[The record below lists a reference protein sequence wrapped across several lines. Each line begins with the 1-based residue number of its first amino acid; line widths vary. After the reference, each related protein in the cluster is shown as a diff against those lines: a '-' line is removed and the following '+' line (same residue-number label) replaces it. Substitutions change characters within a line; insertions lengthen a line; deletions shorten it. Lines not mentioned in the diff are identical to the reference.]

1 MGEGNLFPD
10 CQASPSESSVLC
22 TISIWKRR
30 DISVIRGDNIEK
42 PACYIIEVLEL
53 PRENCALDVGCLAWG
68 YMGAVLKPLFTF
80 YIKPENV
87 RSKMS
92 AFLWS
97 RKIRE
102 STAKGPAKG

>member
-1 MGEGNLFPD
+1 MENKL
-10 CQASPSESSVLC
+10 ET
-22 TISIWKRR
+22 TISGLGI
-30 DISVIRGDNIEK
+30 
-42 PACYIIEVLEL
+42 
-53 PRENCALDVGCLAWG
+53 

-80 YIKPENV
+80 YIKPEHV

>member
-1 MGEGNLFPD
+1 M
-10 CQASPSESSVLC
+10 
-22 TISIWKRR
+22 
-30 DISVIRGDNIEK
+30 IRGI
-42 PACYIIEVLEL
+42 L
-53 PRENCALDVGCLAWG
+53 GAWTMA

-80 YIKPENV
+80 YINPEHV

>member
-1 MGEGNLFPD
+1 MSTVSGLGSGWGKPRLQLGHSDPALIRIQRLGSMEEDMGP
-10 CQASPSESSVLC
+10 
-22 TISIWKRR
+22 
-30 DISVIRGDNIEK
+30 
-42 PACYIIEVLEL
+42 
-53 PRENCALDVGCLAWG
+53 
-68 YMGAVLKPLFTF
+68 VLKPLFTF
-80 YIKPENV
+80 YIKPEHV

>member
-1 MGEGNLFPD
+1 MSHVKKTSRQLIFRM
-10 CQASPSESSVLC
+10 
-22 TISIWKRR
+22 T
-30 DISVIRGDNIEK
+30 
-42 PACYIIEVLEL
+42 
-53 PRENCALDVGCLAWG
+53 DVHLYLHVHMYVYT

-80 YIKPENV
+80 CIEPKHV
-87 RSKMS
+87 RSKIS